1 MLSAFLERKLYLVIV
16 GHFSDVEQG
25 VAHTTQCRVD
35 AYLRSVGNFFE
46 THVFVIAH
54 NEYFALIVGQ
64 RGDEAAYVGMYLA
77 CDERIFDSS
86 LAQLFAIEN
95 VFFFAVVVRYE
106 VLVPFLPVV
115 IDDEVMRNAGYPR
128 RKFARFDITALFY
141 GRDDFYKRLL
151 EYVFGE
157 IVILNGIKNIG
168 IDTVFVPCKQNI
180 ECLVVP
186 L

>member
-1 MLSAFLERKLYLVIV
+1 M
-16 GHFSDVEQG
+16 
-25 VAHTTQCRVD
+25 
-35 AYLRSVGNFFE
+35 
-46 THVFVIAH
+46 
-54 NEYFALIVGQ
+54 
-64 RGDEAAYVGMYLA
+64 
-77 CDERIFDSS
+77 
-86 LAQLFAIEN
+86 
-95 VFFFAVVVRYE
+95 
-106 VLVPFLPVV
+106 

-141 GRDDFYKRLL
+141 GRDDFYKRFL